1 VKSDLDEVLEALRR
15 EYVADGPARLAE
27 LRKDLA
33 AFLAGEPDAA
43 ESLKSRFHRLAGSG
57 GSYGFDEISVISRE
71 IEQWLKES
79 DAVAPTPE
87 NAGRLSRAVQR
98 LSAAFDT
105 AALQVTLPDDGAQH
119 GEFGWRARLI
129 GPAGPLMRQMEQL
142 LTLAGYHV
150 VSEAGNEVPASIPL
164 SERPDLLVLLAD
176 AAGPDP
182 YAEATTW
189 STAGPARPRAIV
201 LVDAPE
207 GGDGVRAIA
216 AGIDA
221 VFTPDRVSTE
231 LPRYAK
237 TLARIGAPPPR
248 VILLMRDESRARP
261 LVQALEHA
269 NLQVSYCAE
278 LSAARE
284 LLYRESPDLVLV
296 ELAQPALDG
305 LAFTRLLRQDPRFA
319 LLPII
324 CLAARDSVADRIE
337 AIKAGADHF
346 LPEPVESSLLTHLVL
361 SRAERGRRLREMV
374 HRDGLTG
381 LLNHA
386 TLMAELEHTLEYAR
400 RHGETFGFI
409 MVDVDHFKRINDQ
422 HGHLVGDQV
431 LLHLGRIFHQTVRA
445 SDLIGRYGG
454 EEFGIVLRRT
464 DRAGVGV
471 LTQKLRQALAAEPA
485 PIGEGRALPV
495 RVSMGV
501 ACYPADGL
509 TAAALAQQ
517 ADQALYRAKRGGRDR
532 VEFARDNP
540 SRP

>member
-1 VKSDLDEVLEALRR
+1 MKKDVDQVLEALRR

-33 AFLAGEPDAA
+33 AFMAGEADAA
-43 ESLKSRFHRLAGSG
+43 ESLKARFHRLAGSG
-57 GSYGFDEISVISRE
+57 GSYGFEEISLISRE
-71 IEQWLKES
+71 VEQWLKAS
-79 DAVAPTPE
+79 AAVPPTPE
-87 NAGRLSRAVQR
+87 NSGRLSHAVAR

-105 AALQVTLPDDGAQH
+105 AALQVTLPDDGPHH
-119 GEFGWRARLI
+119 GEFGWRARLV
-129 GPAGPLMRQMEQL
+129 GPAGALQRQVEQL
-142 LTLAGYHV
+142 LTLAGYQV
-150 VSEAGNEVPASIPL
+150 FSEAANEDPAGVPL

-176 AAGPDP
+176 RAGPDP
-182 YAEATTW
+182 YVSATSW

-201 LVDAPE
+201 LVDAA
-207 GGDGVRAIA
+207 DGADAVRAMT

-221 VFTPDRVSTE
+221 IFTPDRVSGE

-248 VILLMRDESRARP
+248 VILAMRSEPRARP
-261 LVQALEHA
+261 LIQALEQA
-269 NLQVSYCAE
+269 NLQVSYCAD
-278 LSAARE
+278 LAGARE
-284 LLYRESPDLVLV
+284 LLYRESPDLILV
-296 ELAQPALDG
+296 ELAPPVIDG

-319 LLPII
+319 LLPIL
-324 CLAARDSVADRIE
+324 CLAAWDSVADRIE
-337 AIKAGADHF
+337 AIKAGVDHY
-346 LPEPVESSLLTHLVL
+346 LAEPVESSLLAHLVL
-361 SRAERGRRLREMV
+361 NRAERGRRIREMV

-422 HGHLVGDQV
+422 HGHLIGDQV
-431 LLHLGRIFHQTVRA
+431 LLHLSRIFHQTVRA
-445 SDLIGRYGG
+445 SDVIGRYGG
-454 EEFGIVLRRT
+454 EEFGVVLRRT
-464 DRAGVGV
+464 DRAGVTV
-471 LTQKLRQALAAEPA
+471 LTQKLRHALATDPA
-485 PIGEGRALPV
+485 PIGDGRTLPV

-540 SRP
+540 PRT